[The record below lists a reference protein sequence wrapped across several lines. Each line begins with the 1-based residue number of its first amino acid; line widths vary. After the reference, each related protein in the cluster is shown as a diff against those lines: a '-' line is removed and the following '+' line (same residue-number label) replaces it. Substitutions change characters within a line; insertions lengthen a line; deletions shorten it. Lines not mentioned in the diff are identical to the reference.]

1 MLFRSGTVCEATDL
15 PPCAGCEA
23 TRDEYFPSGAVPE
36 AECGVIPA
44 AGEAVKGALEKL
56 GDALGIGKKE
66 P

>member
-1 MLFRSGTVCEATDL
+1 M
-15 PPCAGCEA
+15 
-23 TRDEYFPSGAVPE
+23 PE